1 MASVRGNVQVD
12 IDTCKGCELCVEACP
27 QESLV
32 LSDKVNA
39 QGYHYAV
46 LIRDNCTGCENCAL
60 VCPDAVITVYRT
72 PKKSAGKDARR
83 EPVAIVSNVRAN
95 MKITVDEYPEGK
107 VDL

>member
-1 MASVRGNVQVD
+1 MATVKGNIQVD
-12 IDTCKGCELCVEACP
+12 IETCKGCELCVEACS

-32 LSDKVNA
+32 LSEGLNN

-46 LIRDNCTGCENCAL
+46 LIRDNCTGCENCAM

-72 PKKSAGKDARR
+72 PKKGAAKGAPK

-95 MKITVDEYPEGK
+95 IKITVDELPEGK